1 MKLWG
6 GRFEKGVNEN
16 VNDFNSSISIDK
28 RMYKEDIK
36 GSIAHSKMLGKQNII
51 PEKDSQKIISG
62 LNQILKEIEEGNI
75 VIDENSEDIHTFIEE
90 TLTSYIGEEGK
101 KLHTGR
107 SRNDQV
113 TLDTKLYLKKELKE
127 VANLLLNFSKLYMIR
142 QRIILYNNAWLY
154 PYAKGPAHYLCPSHF
169 SLFPNVSKRFKQT
182 RRLL

>member
-1 MKLWG
+1 
-6 GRFEKGVNEN
+6 
-16 VNDFNSSISIDK
+16 
-28 RMYKEDIK
+28 
-36 GSIAHSKMLGKQNII
+36 MLGKQNII

-127 VANLLLNFSKLYMIR
+127 VANLLLELQQVIYDR
-142 QRIILYNNAWLY
+142 QRII
-154 PYAKGPAHYLCPSHF
+154 F
-169 SLFPNVSKRFKQT
+169 IQ
-182 RRLL
+182 